1 MVFLCLYIYIHEWMW
16 FSQMERTNEFFTIFT
31 RDFKSNYRV
40 GSFSFYGTYIDWSST
55 NIMEVFLGDKLD
67 QLNQL
72 KKPTKIEREIKT
84 IKKIITHPNRVYG
97 HGLISIKEFEKV
109 ITRLEVLEE
118 KVKQLRIH
126 TNTNDNMD
134 LLE

>member
-1 MVFLCLYIYIHEWMW
+1 
-16 FSQMERTNEFFTIFT
+16 MEG
-31 RDFKSNYRV
+31 V
-40 GSFSFYGTYIDWSST
+40 
-55 NIMEVFLGDKLD
+55 LGDKLD

-72 KKPTKIEREIKT
+72 KKPTNLEKEIKT

-97 HGLISIKEFEKV
+97 HGLISFKEFEKV

>member
-1 MVFLCLYIYIHEWMW
+1 MW

-55 NIMEVFLGDKLD
+55 NIMEVFLGDNID
-67 QLNQL
+67 ELNQL

-84 IKKIITHPNRVYG
+84 FVHSRFCKC
-97 HGLISIKEFEKV
+97 ISIRFV
-109 ITRLEVLEE
+109 EE
-118 KVKQLRIH
+118 CRK
-126 TNTNDNMD
+126 T
-134 LLE
+134 

>member
-1 MVFLCLYIYIHEWMW
+1 
-16 FSQMERTNEFFTIFT
+16 ME
-31 RDFKSNYRV
+31 
-40 GSFSFYGTYIDWSST
+40 
-55 NIMEVFLGDKLD
+55 NILGDKLD

-72 KKPTKIEREIKT
+72 KKPTKIEKEIKT

-97 HGLISIKEFEKV
+97 HGLISITDFEKV

>member
-1 MVFLCLYIYIHEWMW
+1 
-16 FSQMERTNEFFTIFT
+16 MEG
-31 RDFKSNYRV
+31 V
-40 GSFSFYGTYIDWSST
+40 
-55 NIMEVFLGDKLD
+55 LGDKLD

-72 KKPTKIEREIKT
+72 KKPTNLEKEIKT

-97 HGLISIKEFEKV
+97 HGLISIKDFEKV

>member
-1 MVFLCLYIYIHEWMW
+1 MDCLP
-16 FSQMERTNEFFTIFT
+16 FNGT
-31 RDFKSNYRV
+31 R
-40 GSFSFYGTYIDWSST
+40 IDWSST

-67 QLNQL
+67 ELNQL

>member
-1 MVFLCLYIYIHEWMW
+1 MDCLP
-16 FSQMERTNEFFTIFT
+16 FNGT
-31 RDFKSNYRV
+31 R
-40 GSFSFYGTYIDWSST
+40 IDWSST
-55 NIMEVFLGDKLD
+55 NIMEGVLGDKLD

-72 KKPTKIEREIKT
+72 KKPTNLEKEIKT

-97 HGLISIKEFEKV
+97 HGLISFKEFEKV